1 MRCLAFLFALL
12 LAAPS
17 MATSYYVRMGGNDAC
32 DGTTDADGSSG
43 ACAFRNPQKAWDRII
58 ASGSTGG
65 DVINIH
71 AGTYTT
77 TSVRNCPSSGAN
89 GVSSVLCLDGSP
101 TTSTTVKAFTTQVT
115 IQGVTGETATLEG
128 NATTQLCLGIW
139 AIKNVLVQNLSLHN
153 CLGGTSTSYWGI
165 GGQLIAAGGQSAAAV
180 DNVTVQNIA
189 GDAAGICASSGETAT
204 ILLSA
209 TNDAVDHFT
218 IQDSTFTG
226 VGKCY
231 HGIAFRSG
239 SSNRTGWSCL
249 ANKMHVVFKNNTFAR
264 TVPSGQRSPAIY
276 FYCREMRGVTMD
288 GNYFTDTNGGD
299 GMEHRS
305 CSGMTWINNVLENVG
320 TAFTWRIWG
329 DASDNPGCTPSQDTF
344 EDSIVEN
351 NVFVNTS
358 LKSMPAIF
366 FWRDGCDGCTFANN
380 VIKNYSM
387 GYRFEEDAGCS
398 MSGNYPAGSTWQT
411 TRFENVTSQYSTNFG
426 GTRFTDPACQF
437 NGPDTTTATGF
448 TDGAS
453 AKPTPYYVPAAGST
467 LIDSGQDA
475 NCSHTILGVH
485 CDIGAYEFNGSPSP
499 ITDLAVTQPT
509 IAPQLHQ
516 TLTWTAPGGQ
526 GESYTIRYSTSA
538 ITREGDWTLATSAN
552 ALVAGMVTS
561 TLHPSAPGTAESFTV
576 VGLKPNTTYYWAVR
590 TTDAV
595 GNVSA
600 LSNSPSST
608 TAKYEGYGALVTG
621 GGDRSIYH
629 VTSLADTGTG
639 TFRDALS
646 AGNRYIVF
654 DVGGTVLLGTPPP
667 TGGGASDPNDTINFT
682 GSNVTID
689 GSTAPSPGITVY
701 ANVNILNDGL
711 RFRDNTNTILTYI
724 RFLGNEPNAPTVTD
738 CTAGFVNE
746 DLLSAWPTSGVGSVQ
761 DIVWDHLTIRNVGDS
776 GFDVAG
782 RVVNATFSYNYILW
796 NCHPQTMGTSSD
808 PSSNMTWHHNLWASN
823 GERLPQFSK
832 VHDNMDYRNNI
843 LFKWNNSY
851 AIRIRNSPATDKI
864 SANFVNNYFFAGTA
878 ATNAAIMYGLTTGA
892 DAAEENGPGSCTT
905 QGTLYTAGLMGEIY
919 VAGNTFSAANCET
932 YSTVP
937 TERFVPS
944 ASQVATDAATSLVST
959 VLPGVG
965 TIYRRTDEQ
974 TEITSV
980 NTALGGPAACG
991 NGVVEGAEVC
1001 DDGNTVTETACSYG
1015 IPSCTLCN
1023 AGCSAPLS
1031 LTGQYCGD
1039 SVLNGPELCDT
1050 GPGYV
1055 LTTTCIGLGFSG
1067 GTLVCAANCLSYNT
1081 SGCSVTPVSAT
1092 LSGGAIL
1099 SGGSLP

>member
-1 MRCLAFLFALL
+1 
-12 LAAPS
+12 
-17 MATSYYVRMGGNDAC
+17 
-32 DGTTDADGSSG
+32 
-43 ACAFRNPQKAWDRII
+43 
-58 ASGSTGG
+58 
-65 DVINIH
+65 
-71 AGTYTT
+71 
-77 TSVRNCPSSGAN
+77 
-89 GVSSVLCLDGSP
+89 
-101 TTSTTVKAFTTQVT
+101 
-115 IQGVTGETATLEG
+115 
-128 NATTQLCLGIW
+128 
-139 AIKNVLVQNLSLHN
+139 
-153 CLGGTSTSYWGI
+153 
-165 GGQLIAAGGQSAAAV
+165 
-180 DNVTVQNIA
+180 
-189 GDAAGICASSGETAT
+189 
-204 ILLSA
+204 
-209 TNDAVDHFT
+209 
-218 IQDSTFTG
+218 
-226 VGKCY
+226 
-231 HGIAFRSG
+231 
-239 SSNRTGWSCL
+239 
-249 ANKMHVVFKNNTFAR
+249 
-264 TVPSGQRSPAIY
+264 
-276 FYCREMRGVTMD
+276 
-288 GNYFTDTNGGD
+288 
-299 GMEHRS
+299 
-305 CSGMTWINNVLENVG
+305 
-320 TAFTWRIWG
+320 
-329 DASDNPGCTPSQDTF
+329 
-344 EDSIVEN
+344 
-351 NVFVNTS
+351 
-358 LKSMPAIF
+358 
-366 FWRDGCDGCTFANN
+366 
-380 VIKNYSM
+380 
-387 GYRFEEDAGCS
+387 
-398 MSGNYPAGSTWQT
+398 
-411 TRFENVTSQYSTNFG
+411 
-426 GTRFTDPACQF
+426 
-437 NGPDTTTATGF
+437 
-448 TDGAS
+448 
-453 AKPTPYYVPAAGST
+453 
-467 LIDSGQDA
+467 
-475 NCSHTILGVH
+475 
-485 CDIGAYEFNGSPSP
+485 
-499 ITDLAVTQPT
+499 
-509 IAPQLHQ
+509 
-516 TLTWTAPGGQ
+516 
-526 GESYTIRYSTSA
+526 
-538 ITREGDWTLATSAN
+538 
-552 ALVAGMVTS
+552 
-561 TLHPSAPGTAESFTV
+561 
-576 VGLKPNTTYYWAVR
+576 
-590 TTDAV
+590 
-595 GNVSA
+595 
-600 LSNSPSST
+600 
-608 TAKYEGYGALVTG
+608 
-621 GGDRSIYH
+621 